1 MFDKAK
7 NMYTLQKKAKQ
18 IKKDLKNTHIEA
30 ETDGVIVLIDGEQE
44 VIEVKIPEEMMND
57 NKKLS
62 TALVKCFNKGVKKSQ
77 QVAAEMMKEIMGDLN
92 MPGL

>member
-7 NMYTLQKKAKQ
+7 NLYSLQKKAKQ

-30 ETDGVIVLIDGEQE
+30 EVDGVTVLIDGEQE
-44 VIEVKIPEEMMND
+44 VIEVKLPETLDMD
-57 NKKLS
+57 SKKLGEIL
-62 TALVKCFNKGVKKSQ
+62 AKAFNKGIKKSQ